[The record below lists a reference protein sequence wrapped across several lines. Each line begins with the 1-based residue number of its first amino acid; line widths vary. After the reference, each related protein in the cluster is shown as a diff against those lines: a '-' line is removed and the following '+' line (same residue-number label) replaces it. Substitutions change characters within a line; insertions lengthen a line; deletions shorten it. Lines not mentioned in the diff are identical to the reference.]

1 MLFQTGEIHYFSL
14 LHYRSD
20 NSERSR
26 THPVTRAFKRTKI
39 EISRN
44 ERRKNLRV
52 FSYTKHSKCFSGTFY
67 WAQPSFFSLEWR
79 YRIFRILLTYIYR
92 VEIYRSMNEWKLH
105 RYLWRYIKY
114 FHLRFFENIMEK
126 RLKGLQNQSLSPIE
140 LWLKQLI
147 VDFRGF
153 E

>member
-1 MLFQTGEIHYFSL
+1 MRFIIFHCSTIDLIIPNVHVHIQWPG
-14 LHYRSD
+14 
-20 NSERSR
+20 
-26 THPVTRAFKRTKI
+26 
-39 EISRN
+39 
-44 ERRKNLRV
+44 
-52 FSYTKHSKCFSGTFY
+52 HSKGQKLKFHEMKDEKTYVCFLIQNIANVFAGTFY
-67 WAQPSFFSLEWR
+67 WAQASFFSLEWR